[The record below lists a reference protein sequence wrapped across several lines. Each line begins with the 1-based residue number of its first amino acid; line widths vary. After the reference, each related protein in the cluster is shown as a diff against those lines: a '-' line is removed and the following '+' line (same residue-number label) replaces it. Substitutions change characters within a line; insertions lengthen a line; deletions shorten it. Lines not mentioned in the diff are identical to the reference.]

1 MSSVSNSNRDADA
14 HGARAGVSAGAAS
27 AGAASAGAASAGA
40 ASAGAASAGA
50 ASAGAGGGAAASAA
64 SGYGTASGNSD
75 SGELGKF
82 DALASRFWD
91 VRGEFRPLHLL
102 NPVRARFVAER
113 ATLAGARVL
122 DVGCGGGLLAEALAR
137 AGAKVTAID
146 LAPGMIE
153 VARLHAMEQKL
164 EIDYRMVAAEAVAA
178 AEPGGFD
185 VVTCMEMLEHVP
197 DPAQMVATLAKLVRP
212 GGAVFISTLNR
223 NLKSFLLAIVGAEY
237 VMKLIPR
244 GTHEYD
250 RLIRPA
256 ELARWARSAELSLR
270 ELAGIELNPF
280 TEHCSLS
287 RDIAVNY
294 LAHLER

>member
-1 MSSVSNSNRDADA
+1 MSTVSNSNANSAADA
-14 HGARAGVSAGAAS
+14 AQRGASEAA
-27 AGAASAGAASAGA
+27 A
-40 ASAGAASAGA
+40 
-50 ASAGAGGGAAASAA
+50 AAASGAA
-64 SGYGTASGNSD
+64 GNAD
-75 SGELGKF
+75 NAELGKF

-122 DVGCGGGLLAEALAR
+122 DVGCGGGLLAEALAH

-153 VARLHAMEQKL
+153 VARLHALEQKL
-164 EIDYRMVAAEAVAA
+164 DIDYRVVAAEAVAS
-178 AEPGGFD
+178 AEPGSFD

-197 DPAQMVATLAKLVRP
+197 EPAQMVATLATLVRP

-237 VMKLIPR
+237 LTNLIPR
-244 GTHEYD
+244 GTHEYE

-256 ELARWARSAELSLR
+256 ELARWARSAGLTLR

-280 TEHCSLS
+280 TDHCTLS
-287 RDIAVNY
+287 RDVAVNY